1 MSESRDIVVPEGG
14 DAVFSGRRLS
24 VTMCVVGVLQGLPRE
39 LVSRKVILLS
49 VLFRNRMGVRRYIVQ
64 FGSALMIF
72 VM

>member
-1 MSESRDIVVPEGG
+1 MSESCDLVVPEGG
-14 DAVFSGRRLS
+14 DAMFGGRRLG
-24 VTMCVVGVLQGLPRE
+24 VPMRVVRVLQGLPRQ